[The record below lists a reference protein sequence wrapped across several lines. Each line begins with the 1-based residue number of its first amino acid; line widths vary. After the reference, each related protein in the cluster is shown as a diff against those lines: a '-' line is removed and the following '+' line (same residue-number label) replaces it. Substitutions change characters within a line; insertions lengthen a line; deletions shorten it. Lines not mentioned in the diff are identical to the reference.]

1 MFSLSLSLSCRTF
14 EFDNPCQPTTKH
26 IQNYLTEK
34 FFEIISK
41 YFRRVS
47 PDCDY
52 FYYCSDE
59 ERFRQ
64 NRSSLEIDDRLSNNN
79 LPNSNLDMPSNNS
92 GPYKFD
98 ETNGHDHESDNDDD
112 RASNDTVHI
121 HENNDDDEQDLRMT
135 HRRRRS
141 DVSSSSLS
149 NPSRES
155 SIRDILPLF
164 IYFNCRTVAKD
175 YDHNTQVKTIPFCIS
190 KDRDRHVYIQKIRF
204 FFR

>member
-1 MFSLSLSLSCRTF
+1 MERDS
-14 EFDNPCQPTTKH
+14 PCEPTTKH
-26 IQNYLTEK
+26 IQNYLNEK
-34 FFEIISK
+34 FLEIIGK
-41 YFRRVS
+41 FFRRVS
-47 PDCDY
+47 ADCDY

-64 NRSSLEIDDRLSNNN
+64 NRSSLEIDDRLPNHN
-79 LPNSNLDMPSNNS
+79 LANPNLDMSSNAS

-98 ETNGHDHESDNDDD
+98 ETNGHDHESENDDD

-121 HENNDDDEQDLRMT
+121 HENNDDYEHDLRT
-135 HRRRRS
+135 NRRRS

-164 IYFNCRTVAKD
+164 IFFNCRCIAKED
-175 YDHNTQVKTIPFCIS
+175 ECYIPVKTIPVCIS
-190 KDRDRHVYIQKIRF
+190 KTI
-204 FFR
+204 